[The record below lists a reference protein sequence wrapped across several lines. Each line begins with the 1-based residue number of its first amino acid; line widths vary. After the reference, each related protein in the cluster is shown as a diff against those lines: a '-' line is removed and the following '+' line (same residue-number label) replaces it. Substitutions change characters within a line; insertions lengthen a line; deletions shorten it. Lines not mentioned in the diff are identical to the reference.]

1 LRRFIIVFR
10 DSSLGF
16 AFLANMTEN
25 AVIVFIAEEVTIWAG
40 RKAAVDAKE
49 VSAETAVRPLASLFA
64 VWSAG
69 IIMPHAVFYGFK
81 YIL

>member
-1 LRRFIIVFR
+1 MRRFIIVIR
-10 DSSLGF
+10 DRSLGS

-25 AVIVFIAEEVTIWAG
+25 AVIVFIAEEITIWAG
-40 RKAAVDAKE
+40 REAAVDAQE
-49 VSAETAVRPLASLFA
+49 VFAETAVRPLAPLFA

-69 IIMPHAVFYGFK
+69 IIMPHAAFYGFK